1 MLLLWRQDL
10 RPSRKRWQEQPED
23 AWLEGARSPHGASSG
38 IRHPGPEAEKEEG
51 RKAAFA
57 FPPSCYATLSGHT
70 AQSGI
75 LAVPSAMSS
84 GIESSLFMRS
94 EIVTK
99 V

>member
-1 MLLLWRQDL
+1 MAGAASTRLDGRGPKPAWSIFRDTPP
-10 RPSRKRWQEQPED
+10 RPR
-23 AWLEGARSPHGASSG
+23 
-38 IRHPGPEAEKEEG
+38 AEKKEG
-51 RKAAFA
+51 RKAAF
-57 FPPSCYATLSGHT
+57 FLLPSCYATLSGHT